1 MEVMFSVALLGW
13 VLGLTGVRGYPDCC
27 VERSVGDEM
36 DVTCRRCRLN
46 TVPQD
51 LPVNVT
57 QLDLTN
63 NELTI
68 LQPKSFFTLLNLKT
82 LKLDSNRMRNISL
95 GAFDGLLNLR
105 YLSLRDNNL
114 DSSLGANI
122 FQPLVNL
129 RVLQLNQN
137 RFHIHKA
144 YPVNALSYLTSIEI
158 IFIDIFEQ
166 FSFGSAFSGF
176 NNLTTLN
183 LHGIEKCSIRN
194 TTFRGLESLTITHL
208 TLDSK
213 ISFIEKDSFS
223 PFRNLTLLHI
233 DSRRTLDIHEVFQAL
248 YGLRNRTMEEI
259 RYTDNFLLFDRPVDL
274 TVSDIQFLK
283 SICVKR
289 LYLIRNSLI
298 HIHLQVIGSWTSRN
312 CVEVLD
318 VSANKFS
325 SFGILL
331 VIPLFPNLT
340 HFILTNNIPSRSKR
354 MLYIFNRHK
363 LPEKI
368 TFIIPPKLMFL
379 NVSHNNVHD
388 FDNIHFSFKNS
399 LKLFDISYQRK
410 GRFRHPIYG
419 KELTHLEELYV
430 SGMNCY
436 HFRCMDFN
444 GMKNLTKLEAKQSN
458 LKNDFLSVN
467 SKSVFIGLR
476 NLTYVDLSVNHLN
489 EWDSL
494 TFHDQRQSLKVLLI
508 SENEINVF
516 PTQALE
522 TLEQLEYVDIGNNAL
537 TTLTLS
543 DYNVLDKLKQQS
555 TKFLV
560 NLHGNPLLCSCD
572 DLDFLRWAVRTTVLY
587 DKENL
592 RCATPHGDS
601 IRIKYLERN
610 FERFEVDCAS
620 FSWLIVSI
628 LLLVVMFVL
637 VTLSLVS
644 WRYSAKLRVW
654 CRQPADGE
662 FTHYAFISYS
672 DKDSK
677 WVRDQLTSHLEQEGL
692 SFMCADKDFEP
703 GKDIATNI
711 LDAIDSCYKSVFV
724 VSYHFLNCEWTRYAM
739 QVTSGY
745 SFRKG
750 REDMNI
756 IILLDDIELS
766 ELPKLLRKNW
776 DNVECLRWPR
786 DDSSLEKCADKN
798 TSMEKAREKVLAKLS
813 KYIRKGN
820 PEIVK
825 PEEDVNDTML

>member
-1 MEVMFSVALLGW
+1 MV
-13 VLGLTGVRGYPDCC
+13 VLVPLVPGVRGYPDCC

-57 QLDLTN
+57 QLDLAN

-68 LQPKSFFTLLNLKT
+68 LQPKSFSSLPNLKT

-95 GAFDGLLNLR
+95 GAFDGLVNLR
-105 YLSLRDNNL
+105 YLSLSDNSL
-114 DSSLGANI
+114 DSFGEYV

-129 RVLQLNQN
+129 RVLQLKHN
-137 RFHIHKA
+137 RFHIHKT
-144 YPVNALSYLTSIEI
+144 YPVTALSYLTSMEI
-158 IFIDIFEQ
+158 MYIDIFEQ
-166 FSFGSAFSGF
+166 FSFGSAFLGL
-176 NNLTTLN
+176 NKLTTLN
-183 LHGIEKCSIRN
+183 LNGIEKCPIRN
-194 TTFRGLESLTITHL
+194 TSFRGLENLKITHL
-208 TLDSK
+208 TINSR
-213 ISFIEKDSFS
+213 INFIENDAFS
-223 PFRNLTLLHI
+223 PFRNLTLLSI
-233 DSRRTLDIHEVFQAL
+233 DSRRSLDIREVFQAL
-248 YGLRNRTMEEI
+248 YGVRNRAMDEI
-259 RYTDNFLLFDRPVDL
+259 RSTRNFRMYGSPIKLKII
-274 TVSDIQFLK
+274 DILFLK

-289 LYLIRNSLI
+289 LYLRRNALTAI
-298 HIHLQVIGSWTSRN
+298 PLDVITSWTSRN

-318 VSANKFS
+318 VSENKFTS
-325 SFGILL
+325 
-331 VIPLFPNLT
+331 IPMMLITVSLFRSLT
-340 HFILTNNIPSRSKR
+340 RFTITNNIPSRSKR
-354 MLYIFNRHK
+354 GLLKIENLNVEDESIIY
-363 LPEKI
+363 LPHNLI
-368 TFIIPPKLMFL
+368 FL
-379 NVSHNNVHD
+379 NFSHNNIYSHD
-388 FDNIHFSFKNS
+388 DHLHYSSNNS
-399 LKLFDISYQRK
+399 LKFLDMSYQRK
-410 GRFRHPIYG
+410 GKFRFTVHG
-419 KELTHLEELYV
+419 MALTHLKELYV
-430 SGMNCY
+430 SGMDCY
-436 HFRCMDFN
+436 HSRCVEFA
-444 GMKNLTKLEAKQSN
+444 GMTNLAKVVARQCSLE
-458 LKNDFLSVN
+458 NDFLTSN
-467 SKSVFIGLR
+467 SKSVFNGLR
-476 NLTYVDLSVNHLN
+476 NLTYVDLSVNHLK

-537 TTLTLS
+537 STLTLS
-543 DYNVLDKLKQQS
+543 DYNILDKLKQQS
-555 TKFLV
+555 SKFLV

-572 DLDFLRWAVRTTVLY
+572 DLDFLRWAVRTTVLF

-592 RCATPHGDS
+592 RCVTPHGDS
-601 IRIKYLERN
+601 IRIKDLERN
-610 FERFEVDCAS
+610 FERFEIDCAS

-628 LLLVVMFVL
+628 LLLVVMVVL

-662 FTHYAFISYS
+662 FKHYAFISYS

-776 DNVECLRWPR
+776 DNVECLRWPC
-786 DDSSLEKCADKN
+786 DDSSLEECADK
-798 TSMEKAREKVLAKLS
+798 TISMEKAREKVLRKLS

-825 PEEDVNDTML
+825 PEEEVSMSDTRL